1 MDKKITILVCF
12 FSALTLIASVI
23 SSALIFYSEQART
36 EANSNKV
43 LATNNVYKSTS
54 IVYNQNNTF
63 NLSGLKPGDNLTHT
77 FSITN
82 NNSNTIKYR
91 IEWNNITST
100 WGDEIDGVSHPEE
113 FTYTLTCS
121 NGEAVKQTTMPTK
134 KETITILDN
143 LEIKTNKTND
153 CTLRVEFKNIGVDQ
167 SYNNNKSFRGT
178 YKIVVIE

>member
-12 FSALTLIASVI
+12 FSVITLI
-23 SSALIFYSEQART
+23 SSLVTSTLIFYSEQART

-54 IVYNQNNTF
+54 IVYNENNTI
-63 NLSGLKPGDNLTHT
+63 NLSSITPGYTQTHT

-100 WGDEIDGVSHPEE
+100 WADATNGTAHPEE
-113 FTYTLTCS
+113 FVYTLSCS
-121 NGEAVKQTTMPTK
+121 NGEAVNETEMPSK
-134 KETITILDN
+134 KESIEIIKD
-143 LEIKTNKTND
+143 LELKTNKTNE
-153 CTLRVEFKNIGVDQ
+153 CTLKITFKQLGIDQ

-178 YKIVVIE
+178 YKVIVE

>member
-1 MDKKITILVCF
+1 MEKKVMILICF
-12 FSALTLIASVI
+12 FSALTMI
-23 SSALIFYSEQART
+23 SSVVSSSLIFYSEQART

-43 LATNNVYKSTS
+43 LATNNIYKSTS

-63 NLSGLKPGDNLTHT
+63 NLSGLSPGYTITNN

-91 IEWNNITST
+91 IEWNNVTST
-100 WGDEIDGVSHPEE
+100 WKDAVDGITHPEE

-121 NGEAVKQTTMPTK
+121 NGEAVKETTMPTEK
-134 KETITILDN
+134 GPIVILDN
-143 LEIKTNKTND
+143 LELKTNKTNE
-153 CTLRVEFKNIGVDQ
+153 CNLKVEFKNTGLDQ

-178 YKIVVIE
+178 YKIVIIE